1 MDWSRQMS
9 NVVIVALMPIVGL
22 LVVIAYG
29 YYTLHETK
37 KLVMREKQAAAKA
50 LPSQPHPAE

>member
-1 MDWSRQMS
+1 MS

-37 KLVMREKQAAAKA
+37 KLVLREKQAAAKA